1 MFCRGDCEVLRI
13 LVEFVFNVD
22 GEKGMSA
29 TQSQT
34 LEMVKNECNCRRRL
48 QRTVCDGPNRRS
60 GGGEEQGETVE
71 VVVEEGKENEAGKQ
85 EVMVVFLS
93 LGVEYRI
100 PPDRLDALAVSA

>member
-1 MFCRGDCEVLRI
+1 MNVIAEGDC
-13 LVEFVFNVD
+13 
-22 GEKGMSA
+22 SA
-29 TQSQT
+29 LSVTG
-34 LEMVKNECNCRRRL
+34 
-48 QRTVCDGPNRRS
+48 RTEGR